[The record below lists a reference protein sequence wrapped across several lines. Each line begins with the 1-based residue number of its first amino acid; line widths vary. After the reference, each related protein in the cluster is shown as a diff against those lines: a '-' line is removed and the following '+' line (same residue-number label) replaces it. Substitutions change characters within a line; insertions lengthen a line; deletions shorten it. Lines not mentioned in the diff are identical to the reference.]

1 MSEKNNKDFNKR
13 YIQEN
18 KGNPKYR
25 LNQLEAEIIKE
36 YRRVVNE
43 AQREGINP
51 NDVKHGWIKSKKASL
66 FFKNSQYR
74 QQEKDKFFDE
84 MLKTF
89 SDHVPTYNKFEY
101 NKHLENHLLV
111 IDPADIHIGKVASEM
126 ETGQSYDSQ
135 EAVIRVIK
143 GVNSILNKVQGFPI
157 NKICLVLGND
167 ILHQTKPQR
176 EHRLT
181 QTG

>member
-1 MSEKNNKDFNKR
+1 MSVNKNHNKR
-13 YIQEN
+13 YRDG
-18 KGNPKYR
+18 KKNPQYR
-25 LNQLEAEIIKE
+25 LTQTEADIVRE
-36 YRRVVNE
+36 YRRVVSE
-43 AQREGINP
+43 AEREGINP
-51 NDVKHGWIKSKKASL
+51 DDVKHGWIKSKKASL

-89 SDHVPTYNKFEY
+89 SDHAPTYNKFEY

-111 IDPADIHIGKVASEM
+111 IDPADVHIGKVASEM

-167 ILHQTKPQR
+167 ILHYDTPNKTTKG
-176 EHRLT
+176 T
-181 QTG
+181 QVDSDG